1 MRVGHSAASAA
12 ATDRL
17 VLAISAAV
25 ETLLGRRRANIAV
38 ALEPAIRAAVAR
50 WERDW
55 RLERQRAGIARAQA
69 AGKYRGRKP
78 TIDAA
83 EIRRLSAR
91 DRLPSPGSSASP
103 APASTG

>member
-1 MRVGHSAASAA
+1 MCVSSLVWLSSSARCTGCPRQGRCDSETA

-25 ETLLGRRRANIAV
+25 ETLLGRRRGNIAV
-38 ALEPAIRAAVAR
+38 ALEPAIRRAGAR

-78 TIDAA
+78 SIDV
-83 EIRRLSAR
+83 
-91 DRLPSPGSSASP
+91 
-103 APASTG
+103 